1 MEPIPAVAHAE
12 IANAAFD
19 ARIDGRDVNRVAAAG
34 ASRTVGRDPVGIDV
48 RPGLHVCDAIADVF
62 RLPLGHYP
70 AAMFSFTLAPA
81 PVVEAEAGVSRLAEL
96 LEHQNVVLG
105 VLQAE
110 KTRTLNDSRPRLAS
124 LSVREVD
131 GSAQLVAFAIE
142 GYFFNAHLKL
152 HLVTGY

>member
-34 ASRTVGRDPVGIDV
+34 ASRTVGRDPVGVDA
-48 RPGLHVCDAIADVF
+48 RPGLPGWDAIAGGF

-81 PVVEAEAGVSRLAEL
+81 PVVEAQTGVSRGAEL
-96 LEHQNVVLG
+96 FEHQDVVLG

-110 KTRTLNDSRPRLAS
+110 KTRTLNDSRPRLALIS
-124 LSVREVD
+124 IR
-131 GSAQLVAFAIE
+131 
-142 GYFFNAHLKL
+142 
-152 HLVTGY
+152 

>member
-19 ARIDGRDVNRVAAAG
+19 ARIDGRDVNRIAAAG
-34 ASRTVGRDPVGIDV
+34 PSRTVGRDPVGIDI
-48 RPGLHVCDAIADVF
+48 RAGLHVCDAIADVF

-81 PVVEAEAGVSRLAEL
+81 PIVEAEAGVSRFTEL

-105 VLQAE
+105 VFEAE
-110 KTRTLNDSRPRLAS
+110 EAGPLHDGGPGLAF
-124 LSVREVD
+124 LSVREID
-131 GSAQLVAFAIE
+131 STAQLVAFTVK
-142 GYFFNAHLKL
+142 GYLLSAHS
-152 HLVTGY
+152 

>member
-1 MEPIPAVAHAE
+1 MEPLPAVAHAE
-12 IANAAFD
+12 KANPAFA

-34 ASRTVGRDPVGIDV
+34 PSRTVGRDPVGIDV

-81 PVVEAEAGVSRLAEL
+81 PVVAAQTGVSRGAEL
-96 LEHQNVVLG
+96 FEHQDVVLG

-110 KTRTLNDSRPRLAS
+110 KTRTLNDSRPRLALIS
-124 LSVREVD
+124 IREID
-131 GSAQLVAFAIE
+131 STAQLIAFAVKSDLL
-142 GYFFNAHLKL
+142 GSH
-152 HLVTGY
+152 